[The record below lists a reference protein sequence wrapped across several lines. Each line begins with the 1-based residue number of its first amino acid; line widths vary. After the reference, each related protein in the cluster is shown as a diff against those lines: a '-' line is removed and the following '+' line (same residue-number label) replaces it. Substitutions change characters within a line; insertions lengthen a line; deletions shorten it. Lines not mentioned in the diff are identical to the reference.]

1 VNVGREK
8 RMRSGTLGVG
18 LAALAVAGAALAPAA
33 FASDF
38 PVASTGDIWFQADHA
53 GFLGDKG
60 ALVEEYYL
68 RIVNNQLR
76 FEEEDEGASARVHVK
91 LKYQDAEGNGVGEA
105 EQDFDLHA
113 ADMTTA
119 GSPDFAQ
126 LLVLR
131 EPLHPRAAAVEITA
145 EDVNSRKRGL
155 LYMVTGKRRNGHAT
169 GTLIRPAIPPDALG
183 VSDLAFAWEAKEGA
197 PDHPFYKNGWDVVP
211 NPARVYGLLQPTL
224 TAYYEVY
231 DRRPEHGAGR
241 PLLVRHELVDRSGAV
256 TVSGPDSVRSEAGEW
271 SRLVTFDVSKAVTG
285 EHRLRVVVTDP
296 ATGESATS
304 ERTFSVLWKNELW
317 ARSEQDLLDEARVL
331 FTEEEYER
339 FRAMSAGD
347 RAVHAEKFWSDADP
361 TPSTPLNEIREE
373 FRRRLAYANRQYG
386 DQGKGMLTDRG
397 RIYIRFGEPDEVQ
410 HELLPT
416 QDTQLDQQ
424 VPELS
429 EENAAGKLLSSKDE
443 IDTRPYEI
451 WTYTR
456 QGTPLFPERERTTTV
471 TGLRFVFVD
480 ETGTGHYVLR
490 YQSDFIGY

>member
-1 VNVGREK
+1 
-8 RMRSGTLGVG
+8 M
-18 LAALAVAGAALAPAA
+18 
-33 FASDF
+33 
-38 PVASTGDIWFQADHA
+38 
-53 GFLGDKG
+53 
-60 ALVEEYYL
+60 
-68 RIVNNQLR
+68 
-76 FEEEDEGASARVHVK
+76 
-91 LKYQDAEGNGVGEA
+91 
-105 EQDFDLHA
+105 
-113 ADMTTA
+113 
-119 GSPDFAQ
+119 
-126 LLVLR
+126 
-131 EPLHPRAAAVEITA
+131 
-145 EDVNSRKRGL
+145 
-155 LYMVTGKRRNGHAT
+155 
-169 GTLIRPAIPPDALG
+169 
-183 VSDLAFAWEAKEGA
+183 SDLAFAWEAKEGA
-197 PDHPFYKNGWDVVP
+197 PDHPFYKNGWEVVP

-231 DRRPEHGAGR
+231 DRRPEPGAGR

-271 SRLVTFDVSKAVTG
+271 SRLVTFDVSKVVTG

-296 ATGESATS
+296 ATGESAVS
-304 ERTFSVLWKNELW
+304 ERTFSVLWKNDLW

-347 RAVHAEKFWSDADP
+347 RAVHAETFWNDADP
-361 TPSTPLNEIREE
+361 TPSTPVNEIREE
-373 FRRRLAYANRQYG
+373 FRRRVAYANRQYG

-397 RIYIRFGEPDEVQ
+397 RIYIRFGEPDEIQ